1 MSENLLNELRK
12 HLDLNK
18 DVRSPL
24 NPNFF
29 TDNGFTENQLDV
41 REMEKLK
48 IGDGFVNSWKKL
60 IGDNEITVVYQV
72 KSKKSLI
79 IPKSDEIHVHL
90 ITKNLRTN
98 EEQNEEYIWDERYS
112 PLAKDEIL

>member
-1 MSENLLNELRK
+1 MSDNLLNRLRK

-18 DVRSPL
+18 DVRSHL
-24 NPNFF
+24 NPDFF

-41 REMEKLK
+41 RKMEKME
-48 IGDGFVNSWKKL
+48 IVDESINIWKKL

-72 KSKKSLI
+72 KSKKDLI
-79 IPKSDEIHVHL
+79 IPKSDEIHVYL

-98 EEQNEEYIWDERYS
+98 EEKNEEYIWNERSS
-112 PLAKDEIL
+112 PLTKDEIL